1 MEANGVPPLIESTQ
15 TIPDTTTLSARQIY
29 LHDPLLFL
37 LKDRL
42 HLSDLWISFGALFPP
57 GFIYLLWW
65 LLWGNKFPSGQNPGT
80 ISSIIIQTF
89 LLFPSLFFIYTSLP
103 NTIAKTFNIFY
114 MDGMI
119 GEYRKD
125 AADKDAYVRF
135 KQRLV
140 YWIDNNWWPVI
151 LMIIIILYA
160 LLRLFLR
167 ELPNRH
173 ELLPLMVRGIVIV
186 IYIPLMFATGMSVIR
201 LVLALIFVN
210 RLFYLFK
217 LQVKPAHP
225 DSSDRLHGFEPLLWF
240 CVSIMLWVVILLI
253 IMILARN
260 VGSLTFPE
268 VVLLVAIYI
277 LLIPALLIGWL
288 LFPHRMM
295 VKARDEELHPLAI
308 EYQQALMRSLSA
320 KTQDTQGIEA
330 EVQHLETLKK
340 RYDLIYNSFPVW
352 PLKTRTLS
360 SVVATIVIPVLLP
373 LAFPFIVSFIASLF
387 QKIGF

>member
-1 MEANGVPPLIESTQ
+1 MEANETPPLTESAQ
-15 TIPDTTTLSARQIY
+15 AMPDTTLSARQIY

-42 HLSDLWISFGALFPP
+42 HLSNLRISVGALLPP

-65 LLWGNKFPSGQNPGT
+65 MVWGNRFPSGQNPGPLV
-80 ISSIIIQTF
+80 SIILQTF
-89 LLFPSLFFIYTSLP
+89 VLFPSLFFIYTSLP
-103 NTIAKTFNIFY
+103 TTIAKTFNAFY
-114 MDGMI
+114 MDGMV
-119 GEYRKD
+119 GAYRKN
-125 AADKDAYVRF
+125 AADKEAYTRF
-135 KQRLV
+135 RQRFV
-140 YWIDNNWWPVI
+140 DWIDNHWWPIVLI
-151 LMIIIILYA
+151 IIIILYA

-173 ELLPLMVRGIVIV
+173 QILPLVVRGIVIV
-186 IYIPLMFATGMSVIR
+186 VYVPLMFATGMSVIR

-217 LQVKPAHP
+217 LRIKPALP
-225 DSSDRLHGFEPLLWF
+225 DSSSRIQGFEPLLWF
-240 CVSIMLWVVILLI
+240 CVSIMLWVVILLVV
-253 IMILARN
+253 MILARD
-260 VGSLTFPE
+260 VGSLAFPE
-268 VVLLVAIYI
+268 AVLLVAIYI

-288 LFPHRMM
+288 IFPHRMM
-295 VKARDEELHPLAI
+295 VKARDEELQPLAI

-320 KTQDTQGIEA
+320 KTQDTQAIEA

-360 SVVATIVIPVLLP
+360 SVVATIIIPVILP
-373 LAFPFIVSFIASLF
+373 LVFPFIVSFIASLF